1 MKGHTDQNVKFCH
14 YFNNNQNCIFEEL
27 SGCMFGHETAPQC
40 NFFEKCKFRK
50 CQFSH
55 TFHDNIEVNSDVR
68 DEDIESEVV
77 TDEKACTFCDEVVDH
92 SKNNLRTCSNCDFT
106 TKCWAEDNKH

>member
-14 YFNNNQNCIFEEL
+14 YFNNNQNCIFEET

-55 TFHDNIEVNSDVR
+55 IVHDVNEENAEESDK
-68 DEDIESEVV
+68 EIESDDAN
-77 TDEKACTFCDEVVDH
+77 DEKACAFCN
-92 SKNNLRTCSNCDFT
+92 SLNTALT
-106 TKCWAEDNKH
+106 